1 MANEA
6 GAKDKIV
13 WSDDMS
19 VGCKALDD
27 DHKVLIQALNDFIEA
42 LENDE
47 GAFVT
52 DGIFSVLAH
61 YTDYHFSREEKLLA
75 ACDYPDLAEHIKT
88 HAALKEQLFDC
99 RRRFMLN
106 SNAELE
112 DEISE
117 FLYNWLQNHILVS
130 DMDYRKTLEQS
141 GKNIDE
147 ILADVS

>member
-1 MANEA
+1 MT
-6 GAKDKIV
+6 GKIV

-27 DHKVLIQALNDFIEA
+27 DHKVLIQALNDFNFA

-47 GAFVT
+47 GVFVT
-52 DGIFSVLAH
+52 DGIFTVLAD
-61 YTDYHFSREEKLLA
+61 YTNYHFAREEKVLA
-75 ACDYPDLAEHIKT
+75 ACGYPDLAEHKKT

-106 SNAELE
+106 PNAELE

-117 FLYNWLQNHILVS
+117 FLHSWLQNHILVS
-130 DMDYRKTLEQS
+130 DMDFRKTLEQS

-147 ILADVS
+147 ILANVS